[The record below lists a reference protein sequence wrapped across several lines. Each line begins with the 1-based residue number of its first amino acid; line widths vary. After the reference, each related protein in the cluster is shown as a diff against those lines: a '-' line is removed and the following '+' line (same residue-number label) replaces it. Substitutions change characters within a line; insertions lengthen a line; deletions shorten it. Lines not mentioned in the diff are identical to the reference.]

1 MFDIGFWEVLV
12 IAVVL
17 LVVLGPERLP
27 DVAKQAGF
35 LVRRARQS
43 LFRLRQEM
51 NAEMHGS
58 SFSEIDKAHQEMRDL
73 KNDVAQ
79 LGKDIAYS
87 AEKNSKKEK

>member
-1 MFDIGFWEVLV
+1 MFDIGFWEILL

-17 LVVLGPERLP
+17 LIVIGPERLP
-27 DVAKQAGF
+27 DLARQAGF
-35 LVRRARQS
+35 LVRRARQA

-51 NAEMHGS
+51 NQEMGDS

-73 KNDVAQ
+73 KNDVTQ

-87 AEKNSKKEK
+87 AQNSSQQKK